1 MPAKHEITTEDFVLA
16 RRQAQR
22 YHVSYKSEIFDLFIF
37 TVTKKG
43 KNSKNRFKWKIF
55 REFRFA

>member
-22 YHVSYKSEIFDLFIF
+22 YHVCYKSEIFDLFIF

-43 KNSKNRFKWKIF
+43 KK
-55 REFRFA
+55 